1 MTDRILSPKES
12 GEFIAKNSK
21 KVRVFQD
28 KIEEASAAIL
38 KSMEEVKY
46 SMKTWKM
53 HSLHP
58 KEMTEAT
65 ANWILVVDS
74 LNFSFWVKE
83 EQEPFMVKF
92 HEQLYSDYEALC
104 AIVNRALED
113 NIALTSP
120 KYYQSITLSDAKFVF
135 RSATS
140 TPIPLLEKRV
150 EHLQEAGGILCSNYS
165 GSVVELIKSC
175 NHSALLLVQKI
186 VSEFASFRDEGMY
199 ETKRVSFYKR
209 AQIFVADIWACF
221 EGQGFGQ
228 FDDISELTMFA
239 DYRVPQCLQL
249 LGIIDYSEELRR
261 KICKEEISPG
271 SEEELE
277 IRGCSIYAVE
287 CLRDAMKSQIKQGGI
302 STCIS
307 CNDLNSVIVDFYL
320 WDFATSN
327 SDQLKQFPE
336 HHTRTHFY

>member
-1 MTDRILSPKES
+1 M
-12 GEFIAKNSK
+12 
-21 KVRVFQD
+21 Q
-28 KIEEASAAIL
+28 
-38 KSMEEVKY
+38 
-46 SMKTWKM
+46 
-53 HSLHP
+53 
-58 KEMTEAT
+58 
-65 ANWILVVDS
+65 
-74 LNFSFWVKE
+74 
-83 EQEPFMVKF
+83 
-92 HEQLYSDYEALC
+92 
-104 AIVNRALED
+104 D
-113 NIALTSP
+113 NIAFTSP
-120 KYYQSITLSDAKFVF
+120 EYYRNITVSDAEFVF

-150 EHLQEAGGILCSNYS
+150 EHLQEAGGILCSNYN
-165 GSVVELIKSC
+165 GSVMDLIQSC
-175 NHSALLLVQKI
+175 NHSALLLVQKV
-186 VSEFASFRDEGMY
+186 VSEFASFRDEGLY

-221 EGQGFGQ
+221 EGQGLGK

-249 LGIIDYSEELRR
+249 LGIMDYSKELQK
-261 KICKEEISPG
+261 KICEEEILPG
-271 SEEELE
+271 SAEEVE
-277 IRGCSIYAVE
+277 IRGCSIHAVE
-287 CLRDAMKSQIKQGGI
+287 CLRDAMKNQLKEGAS